1 MQDDM
6 ATAHTES
13 GSALTRV
20 PLRLTVI
27 GLTTTDSAFCPGF
40 KLAFVPVLE
49 PGHGFRDKSL
59 DDFVPG
65 GRIGTKCP

>member
-27 GLTTTDSAFCPGF
+27 GLQDA
-40 KLAFVPVLE
+40 
-49 PGHGFRDKSL
+49 
-59 DDFVPG
+59 
-65 GRIGTKCP
+65 

>member
-20 PLRLTVI
+20 PLRLTMI
-27 GLTTTDSAFCPGF
+27 GLE
-40 KLAFVPVLE
+40 K
-49 PGHGFRDKSL
+49 
-59 DDFVPG
+59 
-65 GRIGTKCP
+65 